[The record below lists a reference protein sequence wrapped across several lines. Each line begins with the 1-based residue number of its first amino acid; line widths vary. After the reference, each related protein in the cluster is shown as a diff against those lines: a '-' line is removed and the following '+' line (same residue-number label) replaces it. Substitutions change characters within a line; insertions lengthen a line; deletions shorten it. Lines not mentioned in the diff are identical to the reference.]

1 MTTRLDR
8 LVLLLDTGSTKI
20 VRSTAAKQIGQV
32 QKQHPDELYPLLTRV
47 LVHLNSKSWETRVA
61 AGEAIE
67 AICENVPQWDPM
79 PSNGEIENLEGLLSF
94 NTMDIDIVL
103 ERGQPLLSSAGK
115 EFDADLSEMDPKERL
130 ALQKKQLRERL
141 GLATQFMDVDF
152 FDENDV
158 KVVKASSVETGK
170 ESVDKVVEQV
180 NKKEYFILT

>member
-1 MTTRLDR
+1 
-8 LVLLLDTGSTKI
+8 LDTGSTKI

-67 AICENVPQWDPM
+67 AICENVPKWDPL
-79 PSNGEIENLEGLLSF
+79 PSNGEIEKLEGLLSF
-94 NTMDIDIVL
+94 KSMDIDVVL

-115 EFDADLSEMDPKERL
+115 EFDADLTDMDPKERL

-158 KVVKASSVETGK
+158 RVTKSTAVISGK
-170 ESVDKVVEQV
+170 ESVDRVVEQAS
-180 NKKEYFILT
+180 KQA